1 MSTSTIWVLV
11 AVVAVILIAALVVFA
26 VGRATRRRRQ
36 RQAEQ
41 LREQTKLET
50 AKLERREALA
60 QETAAKARAAQAE
73 AEVKAAEA
81 ARLQERAAAH
91 QNDVATS
98 REQLEE
104 QRKRADSLDPN
115 IRTQRADRDQGHGEE
130 FEESATNAG
139 AFRQD
144 PTLDAD
150 NYGSVKN

>member
-1 MSTSTIWVLV
+1 MSTSTIWVVV

-26 VGRATRRRRQ
+26 VGRAARRRRQ

-104 QRKRADSLDPN
+104 QHKRADSLDPN
-115 IRTQRADRDQGHGEE
+115 VRTQQADRDQAHGEE
-130 FEESATNAG
+130 FDESATNAG
-139 AFRQD
+139 ASRQD

>member
-1 MSTSTIWVLV
+1 MSTSAIWIVV

-26 VGRATRRRRQ
+26 LGRATRRRRQ

-81 ARLQERAAAH
+81 ARLQEQAAAH
-91 QNDVATS
+91 QNDLATS

-104 QRKRADSLDPN
+104 QHKRADSLDPN
-115 IRTQRADRDQGHGEE
+115 VGTRRADRDQGHDEQSD
-130 FEESATNAG
+130 ESATNAG
-139 AFRQD
+139 TVRHD
-144 PTLDAD
+144 PTSDAN
-150 NYGSVKN
+150 NYRSVKN